1 MFARLEIAKKRQQQ
15 LLNSFTTGFK
25 RWAINKEYSV
35 VFHDN
40 KSEEILLNSSL
51 FKDMNST
58 ELIEITLVSNQNF
71 KLIFSIDKKKNL
83 DKNIRNVSIAK
94 KYFELFKDSYISG
107 LSVYIKEASKT
118 EYKLKQVELLITD
131 KGISRNE
138 IPLFSQNLFN
148 KIIYKEQIIYLN
160 KSNIDIQIGKIRKLN
175 NQDNCLCGIISEQT
189 TFNIY
194 TSSSDLYFIVEISK
208 NTFFSSF
215 LNMSFRYEYLIDYFK
230 CLFKEIQK
238 IKSNY
243 NIHIIFTIRIYFQ
256 STKNYDDVKFIYKSS
271 INDNEF
277 YFDIFSS
284 IKNFTSSNIEL
295 NIILYNIKEALNIFK
310 DIFKLKSIKEI
321 FKALKENDLFDK
333 TFPNILSENSEDNFN
348 ESLNF
353 QLSNSLYSNIFES
366 IYISLKEFVN
376 QKVPLKQSGSL
387 INIILS
393 GESFPYYNNKMQ
405 EKVRQEIYNEYI
417 TLILTFFTTKKKF
430 EYYKLKDLN
439 LSNLIN
445 EANDINDEKCKI
457 IDNKT
462 NIPPDWCN
470 IYTISYK
477 MLYQKIQEYNQ
488 EYYNCDEVNFYKKHP
503 PKMDSKIE
511 FYSEQVDEDIFNLQI
526 SDKEKGNIENN
537 NNINRNNSN
546 NKKLTLDILKD
557 KNNSLFRKKD
567 EQFEEKVKKIAK
579 DYINKLEKDIE
590 EILPNTREIIDI
602 STSNNINHN
611 FDDLINKIV
620 FPIIPYYKKDHEKEN

>member
-15 LLNSFTTGFK
+15 LLNSFSSGFK

-40 KSEEILLNSSL
+40 KSEDILLNLSI

-58 ELIEITLVSNQNF
+58 ELIEVTLVSNQNF
-71 KLIFSIDKKKNL
+71 KLIFSIDKRKNL
-83 DKNIRNVSIAK
+83 DKNIRNVSISK
-94 KYFELFKDSYISG
+94 KYFELFKDSYTSG
-107 LSVYIKEASKT
+107 LSVFIKEASKT

-138 IPLFSQNLFN
+138 IPLVIQNLFN

-160 KSNIDIQIGKIRKLN
+160 KSNTDIQIGKILKLN

-189 TFNIY
+189 TLNIY
-194 TSSSDLYFIVEISK
+194 TISSDLYFIVEISK
-208 NTFFSSF
+208 NIFFNS
-215 LNMSFRYEYLIDYFK
+215 LMNMSFRYEYLIDYFK

-243 NIHIIFTIRIYFQ
+243 NIHIIFSIRIYFQ
-256 STKNYDDVKFIYKSS
+256 STKNYDDINFIYKSS
-271 INDNEF
+271 INNNEF

-284 IKNFTSSNIEL
+284 IKHFTSSNIEV
-295 NIILYNIKEALNIFK
+295 NKILRKINEALNIFK
-310 DIFKLKSIKEI
+310 VISKFKNIKEI
-321 FKALKENDLFDK
+321 FQALKESDIFDK
-333 TFPNILSENSEDNFN
+333 IIPNNLLDNSEQHLN
-348 ESLNF
+348 EILNF

-366 IYISLKEFVN
+366 IYIPLKEFEN
-376 QKVPLKQSGSL
+376 QKDPLKQTGSL
-387 INIILS
+387 INVILC
-393 GESFPYYNNKMQ
+393 GESFPYYNNLIQ
-405 EKVRQEIYNEYI
+405 EKVRQEIYNENM
-417 TLILTFFTTKKKF
+417 TLILTFFTTKNKF
-430 EYYKLKDLN
+430 EYYKHKDLN

-445 EANDINDEKCKI
+445 ESNDINEEEYKI

-488 EYYNCDEVNFYKKHP
+488 EYYNCDEVNFYKRHP
-503 PKMDSKIE
+503 PQMDSNLE
-511 FYSEQVDEDIFNLQI
+511 FYSDQVDEDIFNLTI
-526 SDKEKGNIENN
+526 PEIKNEKIQ
-537 NNINRNNSN
+537 NNINITKNNNKKISLDLLKEKNNSLYRKKDEKFEEN
-546 NKKLTLDILKD
+546 LKKIAEEYNKKLTKD
-557 KNNSLFRKKD
+557 M
-567 EQFEEKVKKIAK
+567 
-579 DYINKLEKDIE
+579 E
-590 EILPNTREIIDI
+590 EISTNKREIIDI
-602 STSNNINHN
+602 STSNNINQN
-611 FDDLINKIV
+611 FADLINKLI